1 MDKLCK
7 KELCTG
13 CTACAAVCPKGC
25 ITMTADAD
33 GFRYPV
39 IDENACIGCGLCAK
53 TCPVLA
59 DVRQEH
65 QPTAYAACALDTE
78 IRLES
83 SSGGV
88 FTELARHILSQDG
101 AVFGAVYGEGFRVVH
116 TCAEDEASLANI
128 RGAKYAQSDL
138 DGVFVDVKARLDR
151 GQQVL
156 FSGTPCQ
163 VGGLLSFLR
172 KPYENLTTVDFV
184 CHSVPS
190 PMAWAEYLK
199 TLGDVRSVNLRAKDR
214 GWSRYGYCHRIETT
228 DGTRLIPN
236 GESLHMKLFVGGY
249 TTRPSCADCH
259 FKGYARP
266 SDLTIGDFWGV
277 WDSHPEMDDDKGTSV
292 VLVQSEQGR
301 KLWDAIGPRL
311 KRKEVSLE
319 DASRQNPAMLVSSK
333 PAADRDAVLERIRS
347 GGIASCAELFRQ
359 KPPSLARRIRNK
371 AARIAHRILGR

>member
-1 MDKLCK
+1 MPQLAQMH
-7 KELCTG
+7 LCTG

-25 ITMTADAD
+25 ITMTADVD
-33 GFRYPV
+33 GFQYPV
-39 IDENACIGCGLCAK
+39 IDTKTCIGCDLCEK

-59 DVRQEH
+59 DGRYEH
-65 QPTAYAACALDTE
+65 QTTAYAACALDTE

-88 FTELARHILSQDG
+88 FTELARHVLNRGG
-101 AVFGAVYGEGFRVVH
+101 AVFGAIYDESFRVVH
-116 TCAEDEASLANI
+116 TCAEDEAVLANM

-138 DGVFVDVKARLDR
+138 DGVFVDVKYRLDQ
-151 GQQVL
+151 GQPVL

-163 VGGLLSFLR
+163 VGGLLGFLR

-190 PMAWAEYLK
+190 PMAWEEYLRS
-199 TLGDVRSVNLRAKDR
+199 LGVVTAVNLRAKDN

-228 DGTRLIPN
+228 DGIRLIPN
-236 GESLHMKLFVGGY
+236 GQSLHMKLFVGGY

-259 FKGYARP
+259 FKGYARR

-277 WDSHPEMDDDKGTSV
+277 WDSHPDMDDDKGTSV

-301 KLWDAIGPRL
+301 RLWDAIAPRL
-311 KRKEVSLE
+311 KWKEVSLE
-319 DASRQNPAMLVSSK
+319 DASRQNHAMLVSSK

-347 GGIASCAELFRQ
+347 GDIAGCAVLF
-359 KPPSLARRIRNK
+359 KPKKPSLARRIRSK
-371 AARIAHRILGR
+371 AARIIRQILD